1 HWCPIASTTS
11 ASGLGSRY
19 VKNTVRIVGTAMRAT
34 ITAGPSV
41 QRISAIALP
50 CVRGGGVWPGL
61 RRKRSTTYSRTT
73 HTTASTSIVQRKTPV
88 NRSLIAAPNS
98 VTGRNVVC
106 GYSPEQAASRE
117 TATIGRSAA
126 SGRTLSVRRGIPSF
140 SIILPEGRRVNG
152 FGPIATRQII
162 TRDNRG
168 QA

>member
-1 HWCPIASTTS
+1 
-11 ASGLGSRY
+11 
-19 VKNTVRIVGTAMRAT
+19 
-34 ITAGPSV
+34 
-41 QRISAIALP
+41 
-50 CVRGGGVWPGL
+50 
-61 RRKRSTTYSRTT
+61 
-73 HTTASTSIVQRKTPV
+73 PV

-106 GYSPEQAASRE
+106 GYSPEQAASRD

-152 FGPIATRQII
+152 FGPIAARQII

-168 QA
+168 QATRAARSCRLAIVAHATSETQTAAPTARC